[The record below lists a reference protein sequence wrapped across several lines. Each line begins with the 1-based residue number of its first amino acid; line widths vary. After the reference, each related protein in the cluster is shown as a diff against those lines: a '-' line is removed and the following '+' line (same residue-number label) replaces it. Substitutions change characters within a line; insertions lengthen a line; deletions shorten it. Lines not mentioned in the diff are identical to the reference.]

1 MKTRFCFLP
10 RVLVLMIAF
19 TAQVVFAQSNSFTYQ
34 GRLIEGGPP
43 ANGNY
48 DLQFA
53 LWDSASGGSQVG
65 SNLIVNSVAVSNGVF
80 ALTLDFGANS
90 FPGVSQV
97 TSTPYAVRSASAAS
111 ADNATNAT
119 NATTATN
126 ATQLGGVAASQYG
139 QTNDSRLTDPRSR
152 TAGSPNYIQNA
163 SFNISANGTAGGTL
177 LGNVVGARTQF
188 NLGANRVLSVIKEQQ
203 AQIEQQRKQLQAKQ
217 NQLDALKTLVC
228 RSHRRARRA
237 VEIKGRAKK

>member
-34 GRLIEGGPP
+34 GRLIDGGTP

-139 QTNDSRLTDPRSR
+139 QTNDSRLTDPRSP

-163 SFNISANGTAGGTL
+163 SGAQTASFNISGNGTAVGTL
-177 LGNVVGARTQF
+177 SGNVVGARTQF

-203 AQIEQQRKQLQAKQ
+203 AQIEQQRKETAGSTKS
-217 NQLDALKTLVC
+217 A
-228 RSHRRARRA
+228 
-237 VEIKGRAKK
+237 